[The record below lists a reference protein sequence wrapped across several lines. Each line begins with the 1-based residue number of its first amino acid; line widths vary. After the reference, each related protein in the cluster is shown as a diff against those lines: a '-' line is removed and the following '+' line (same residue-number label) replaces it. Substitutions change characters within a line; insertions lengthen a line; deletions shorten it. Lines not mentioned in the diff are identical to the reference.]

1 MRKSAPIILK
11 GKIQGFK
18 KCKKDVKNVCPE
30 SELSEFKLEMVG
42 PAPGLEELQMHKGS
56 MHQPY

>member
-18 KCKKDVKNVCPE
+18 KCKVCPE

-42 PAPGLEELQMHKGS
+42 PAPGLEDLHMHKSS